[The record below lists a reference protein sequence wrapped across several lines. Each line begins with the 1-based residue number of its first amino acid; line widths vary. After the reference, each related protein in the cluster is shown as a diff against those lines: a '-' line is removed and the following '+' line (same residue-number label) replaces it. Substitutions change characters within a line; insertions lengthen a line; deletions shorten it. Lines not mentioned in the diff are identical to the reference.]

1 MYFHM
6 LLWVEN
12 NNSCVL
18 SSMREQE
25 LISEMN
31 VAKILGGIIDRK
43 TCVRVSYF
51 QCRFI
56 CL

>member
-31 VAKILGGIIDRK
+31 VAKILGSIIDRK